1 VLATIAAGLYVS
13 WKGPLL
19 IPAATRLQGIFF
31 WDFLVYLIEG
41 FVFLLTGLQA
51 RVLFDHVERFSLQEL
66 ALSTLII
73 TAIVVVAR
81 FIWVFPAVYLPRWLS
96 PSLRKRD
103 PEPPWQQV
111 FVLAFTGVRGVVS
124 LAAAL
129 AIPLTLD
136 NGATFPLRDRILFIT
151 FGVIVITLVGL
162 GLMLP
167 WVIRWLGVARWRV
180 QEHRQEWQAEINA
193 RQQALDV
200 ALHRLE
206 ELEADNKI
214 PKEVAAMLRARHD
227 HRQRLFSEQDG
238 QAKLAA
244 DLKLDLLQV
253 EREFIYQL
261 LRDGRITDEARRRL
275 ERELD
280 LEEAGVL
287 LRRDDQEL
295 PPTPL

>member
-1 VLATIAAGLYVS
+1 
-13 WKGPLL
+13 
-19 IPAATRLQGIFF
+19 
-31 WDFLVYLIEG
+31 
-41 FVFLLTGLQA
+41 VFLLTGLQA

-162 GLMLP
+162 GL
-167 WVIRWLGVARWRV
+167 
-180 QEHRQEWQAEINA
+180 
-193 RQQALDV
+193 
-200 ALHRLE
+200 
-206 ELEADNKI
+206 
-214 PKEVAAMLRARHD
+214 
-227 HRQRLFSEQDG
+227 
-238 QAKLAA
+238 
-244 DLKLDLLQV
+244 
-253 EREFIYQL
+253 
-261 LRDGRITDEARRRL
+261 
-275 ERELD
+275 
-280 LEEAGVL
+280 
-287 LRRDDQEL
+287 
-295 PPTPL
+295 